1 MNSSLLWIGLA
12 ILAGLLGSVHVPL
25 NGALGVR
32 VQSALVAT
40 FSFYGAAFLAIAALL
55 LASGHRGS
63 LAALRDVPPAYVV
76 LPGLISVA
84 VVGTNTYLIPRLGAV
99 NLVVITV
106 AAQLIGRAAIS
117 HFGWLAS
124 PVDPVTWS
132 KFLGALLVAGGAFL
146 VVRH

>member
-1 MNSSLLWIGLA
+1 MSSVSVWVGLA
-12 ILAGLLGSVHVPL
+12 VLAGLLGSVHVPL

-32 VQSALVAT
+32 VQSALLAT
-40 FSFYGAAFLAIAALL
+40 FSFYGAAFLAISALL
-55 LASGHRGS
+55 FATGNRAGLAT
-63 LAALRDVPPAYVV
+63 LRDVPPAYLI

-106 AAQLIGRAAIS
+106 AAQLVGRAVIS

-124 PVDPVTWS
+124 PVDPISWT
-132 KFLGALLVAGGAFL
+132 KAAGALLGAGGAFL
-146 VVRH
+146 VVRN